1 MAKILKFGNT
11 PKYKLTCRN
20 CKTVAEYD
28 KWELNEYEDFDDCEC
43 VEFRCPVCG
52 KFTSI
57 YKYDLNKCKTQTNNT
72 NNDNQN
78 NDNQNNHVQIEN
90 KKNHVALICLFNII
104 LFILITLFYL

>member
-1 MAKILKFGNT
+1 MPKILKVGST

-57 YKYDLNKCKTQTNNT
+57 QKNHLNKYKVVEDTT
-72 NNDNQN
+72 
-78 NDNQNNHVQIEN
+78 
-90 KKNHVALICLFNII
+90 KNNII
-104 LFILITLFYL
+104 GYATNKNEETNKHKLTIFQKLRMLFS